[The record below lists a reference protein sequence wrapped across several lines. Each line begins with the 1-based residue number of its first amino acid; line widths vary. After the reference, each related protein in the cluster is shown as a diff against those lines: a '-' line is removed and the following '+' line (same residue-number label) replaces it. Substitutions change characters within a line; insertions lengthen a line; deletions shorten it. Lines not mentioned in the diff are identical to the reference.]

1 MQMQEIVM
9 AKKFFFTVNLLIR
22 SDTNINNA
30 INSVINDEKFF
41 RQYVQ
46 LVLIDTVGSKLS
58 TEICTNYSSLYP
70 DNVYFVDAIGE
81 KPAGAYNYA
90 STLSNGIYISYID
103 NYGTYSPKAFNIVYN
118 LIKSGRVPI
127 FCIRPMRSVP
137 LSDDQP
143 YLDDMAAGTV
153 NLRDTPDKFILFL
166 GAYFFHR
173 KVASKLRFDR
183 NQRFHYDVKF
193 LIDAFMKTYHY
204 VYSEK
209 CSYTSS
215 YPCELD
221 IKRYEPQYSS
231 VFYTKAVNG
240 FIIPT
245 LKSCKNVNFVMY
257 IMMYLIE
264 IKFALN
270 ADDDY
275 KKVLIGS
282 HVNEFF
288 DACSKALKYID
299 DTVILNRRL
308 CELNGIDEE
317 MPFRFMRM
325 KRKNPK
331 LMPDIDLVS
340 PKETIV
346 KKYRVSENRIAALP
360 LSGEFVCHIDGVLLS
375 RSKNIT
381 AEIKILNFDYNG
393 MYIDAVLNGCS
404 CLDENSYNIYLIYN
418 GERRPV
424 ISSQVYT
431 LKKYF
436 GQSFLKR
443 YSFRFFI
450 PVTHE
455 NKIDTASLNFRY
467 KKLAFRMKLSFPDI
481 YSKLNNEL
489 KSPYAVFGDRVLT
502 YDKKSKTLVI
512 RKATES
518 LIAIAETRLMND
530 ITLRTGFSGRFYY
543 GSIRSRAKKMIRSSN
558 GKKIILFYEEKGI
571 NYNGSLLF
579 RYFSRHKTADFDA
592 YICAKRDSPE
602 YNFLKD
608 KGYDNILETGSQK
621 AKIAA
626 LAADILFA
634 EDCDPYDS
642 IGFNDNDK
650 LFLRDMMKAMTISV
664 KNYFMTYET
673 AQYNNR
679 LRDNTQMIF
688 CSSQREKENLLMPI
702 YDYEESMIKVTGSAM
717 LDTISRKKEKIIL
730 IAPGKRKL
738 FKIYENSSY
747 YRFTESSFF
756 KAYNDLLS
764 DDELIE
770 SCHIYGWQIA
780 VLMPKSIEKYASLFP
795 NEPSVKIYPYNEQI
809 ETALLTRSSVLV
821 TDYSDLQ
828 YRFAYLGKS
837 VVYFFPQGLPINSE
851 HKGEGIT
858 RNGFGEVIFE
868 KEDLREKLIHGMETN
883 FRREEKYKLRRNAFF
898 GKPDKSNC
906 RRIYEETLHIIRDI
920 LN

>member
-1 MQMQEIVM
+1 M
-9 AKKFFFTVNLLIR
+9 AKRFFFTVNLLIR
-22 SDTNINNA
+22 SDTNINKA
-30 INSVINDEKFF
+30 ITSIISDERFF
-41 RQYVQ
+41 RQNVQ
-46 LVLIDTVGSKLS
+46 LVLIDSVGSKLS
-58 TEICTNYSSLYP
+58 TEICTEYSSLYP
-70 DNVYFVDAIGE
+70 DNVYFVDAVGE
-81 KPAGAYNYA
+81 KPSESYNHA
-90 STLSNGIYISYID
+90 APLSTGTYISFID
-103 NYGTYSPKAFNIVYN
+103 NYGIYSPKTFSHVFNM
-118 LIKSGRVPI
+118 IKSGRVPI
-127 FCIRPMRSVP
+127 FCIKPMRSVP
-137 LSDDQP
+137 QSEDEP
-143 YLDDMAAGTV
+143 YMDGMVGGTV
-153 NLRDTPDKFILFL
+153 HLRDTPDKFILFL

-173 KVASKLRFDR
+173 RIVSGLRFDKS
-183 NQRFHYDVKF
+183 QRFHYDVKF
-193 LIDAFMKTYHY
+193 LIDALLKTYNY

-215 YPCELD
+215 CPCELD
-221 IKRYEPQYSS
+221 IKRYEPQYSA

-240 FIIPT
+240 FMIPM
-245 LKSCKNVNFVMY
+245 LKSHKNIGFVMY

-288 DACSKALKYID
+288 DACSKALQYID

-308 CELNGIDEE
+308 CVLSGIDEE

-325 KRKNPK
+325 KRRDAGLLPEV
-331 LMPDIDLVS
+331 DVVS
-340 PKETIV
+340 PKETVV

-360 LSGEFVCHIDGVLLS
+360 LTGEFVCHIDGVLLA

-381 AEIKILNFDYNG
+381 AEIQILNFDKEG
-393 MYIDAVLNGCS
+393 MYIDAVLKGCS
-404 CLDENSYNIYLIYN
+404 CLDESDFSVYSVYN
-418 GERRPV
+418 GERNPV
-424 ISSQVYT
+424 IRSEAYT

-450 PVTHE
+450 PVDHE

-467 KKLAFRMKLSFPDI
+467 RKLGFRMPLSFSTI
-481 YSKLNNEL
+481 HSKLNDEM

-512 RKATES
+512 RRATES
-518 LIAIAETRLMND
+518 LLTISETRFLND
-530 ITLRTGFSGRFYY
+530 VSRNSGLRERFYY
-543 GSIRSRAKKMIRSSN
+543 NKIRKHAVSMVRNSGK
-558 GKKIILFYEEKGI
+558 KKIILFYEDKGV

-579 RYFSRHKTADFDA
+579 RYFYRHRIGEFEP

-602 YNFLKD
+602 YNFLAD
-608 KGYDNILETGSQK
+608 KGYENIIETGSQK
-621 AKIAA
+621 AKIVA

-642 IGFNDNDK
+642 IGFNDKDK
-650 LFLRDMMKAMTISV
+650 LYLRDMMTAMTISI

-679 LRDNTQMIF
+679 IRDNTQMVF
-688 CSSQREKENLLMPI
+688 CASQKEKENLLLPI
-702 YDYEESMIKVTGSAM
+702 YDYDESMIKVTGSAM
-717 LDTISRKKEKIIL
+717 LDVISRKKEKIIL

-738 FKIYENSSY
+738 FKIYENSGY

-764 DDELIE
+764 DEELLE
-770 SCHIYGWQIA
+770 ACKLYGWQIA

-795 NEPSVKIYPYNEQI
+795 DDPTIRVYPYNEQI
-809 ETALLTRSSVLV
+809 QTELLTRASALV

-837 VVYFFPQGLPINSE
+837 VMYFFPQGLPINSE

-858 RNGFGEVIFE
+858 RNGFGEVVFE
-868 KEDLREKLIHGMETN
+868 KEELCDRLIRGMETN
-883 FRREEKYKLRRNAFF
+883 FKRSEKYKLRRDAFF
-898 GKPDKSNC
+898 GRQDKSNC
-906 RRIYEETLHIIRDI
+906 RRIYEQTIRIIREM
-920 LN
+920 